1 MKEAME
7 EVKAALGDDAV
18 ILHTKKYKEGG
29 TLGMG
34 GQEVVEVTA
43 AIEDEPDMPQERA
56 KRIVPEEPV
65 RLNLQPRSVL
75 GQYKTNG
82 TPEGV
87 RLASSPISPPPQ
99 ELVHPAANEPS
110 LTGQR
115 VGDVLEQVEARLE
128 EPMPPMPRPVE
139 AAPGRAPG
147 MQLGT
152 APQTAGMAPV
162 EIQAQAPVQQAS
174 VQQTAPATTPQAARQ
189 SAPPAPQ
196 PARAASPVQP
206 APQPMAQGAQQIP
219 VQAAAPAQPVR
230 QATAPAPVE
239 KSVSPNGKDAQD
251 VKAKKEET
259 EKIQRLEEE
268 LAQMKTL
275 LARVMSK
282 DQPADKLTL
291 DEVLRQQEVAPEIL
305 EDMAGKMPAGATLL
319 DSLDDKAREALEA
332 YLDQEISFAD
342 GIELNKHGVRTV
354 ALIGATGVGKTT
366 TLAKIAARF
375 VLERGVKA
383 ALITADTYRISAVE
397 QLKTYS
403 DILGLPIEIVY
414 TPEEL
419 KVAIHKYR
427 NKDLILIDTAGR
439 SQNNEFQMKELQ
451 DLLAINKNLEVH
463 LVLSAT
469 TKARDAEVILDKFAA
484 CKPSRVIF
492 TKTDETASAGMI
504 LNLLKGRDIS
514 LSFLTTG
521 QSVPDDILPANA
533 KNLADLLL
541 RE

>member
-18 ILHTKKYKEGG
+18 ILHTKKYKEGS

-56 KRIVPEEPV
+56 RRVVPEEPV

-82 TPEGV
+82 TAEGV
-87 RLASSPISPPPQ
+87 RLASSPISPPP
-99 ELVHPAANEPS
+99 EEVLHPQVANSES
-110 LTGQR
+110 LTGKR
-115 VGDVLEQVEARLE
+115 VGEVLEQEALQQRVESSHTQELR
-128 EPMPPMPRPVE
+128 PPQNLQRAVTPTGSVPSLQPQVVE
-139 AAPGRAPG
+139 QVPEKG
-147 MQLGT
+147 
-152 APQTAGMAPV
+152 
-162 EIQAQAPVQQAS
+162 
-174 VQQTAPATTPQAARQ
+174 
-189 SAPPAPQ
+189 PAPQ
-196 PARAASPVQP
+196 LGEIQRAPMPVPQSVPPQTPAVMPVAP
-206 APQPMAQGAQQIP
+206 VRPQPEGA
-219 VQAAAPAQPVR
+219 
-230 QATAPAPVE
+230 APAPVPPE
-239 KSVSPNGKDAQD
+239 KRPPHPQLQPVERPQAGPATVPPAPAEGKDKED
-251 VKAKKEET
+251 VEEKR
-259 EKIQRLEEE
+259 EESAKIQRLEEE

-275 LARVMSK
+275 LAQVMSK
-282 DQPADKLTL
+282 DQPEDKLTL
-291 DEVLRQQEVAPEIL
+291 DEILRRQEVAPEIL
-305 EDMAGKMPAGATLL
+305 EDMAAKLPAGATLL
-319 DSLDDKAREALEA
+319 DSLDPKAREALES
-332 YLDQEISFAD
+332 YLDQALHFVD

-354 ALIGATGVGKTT
+354 ALIGTTGVGKTT

-383 ALITADTYRISAVE
+383 ALITADTYRISAVD

-419 KVAIHKYR
+419 KVAIHKHR
-427 NKDLILIDTAGR
+427 SKDLILIDTAGR
-439 SQNNEFQMKELQ
+439 SQNNEFQMKELGE
-451 DLLAINKNLEVH
+451 LLSINKNIEIH
-463 LVLSAT
+463 LVMSAT
-469 TKARDAEVILDKFAA
+469 TKGRDAEIILDKFSA

-492 TKTDETASAGMI
+492 TKTDETASAGML
-504 LNLLKGRDIS
+504 LNLLKGKDIA

>member
-1 MKEAME
+1 ME

-56 KRIVPEEPV
+56 KRVVPEEPV

-82 TPEGV
+82 TAEGV

-99 ELVHPAANEPS
+99 ELVHPPMEAPS
-110 LTGQR
+110 LTGKR
-115 VGDVLEQVEARLE
+115 VGEVLEQVE
-128 EPMPPMPRPVE
+128 EPQEPIPE
-139 AAPGRAPG
+139 G
-147 MQLGT
+147 
-152 APQTAGMAPV
+152 PQV
-162 EIQAQAPVQQAS
+162 
-174 VQQTAPATTPQAARQ
+174 APASRPAEAVRPQM
-189 SAPPAPQ
+189 PAPQ
-196 PARAASPVQP
+196 PPQERP
-206 APQPMAQGAQQIP
+206 AVAH
-219 VQAAAPAQPVR
+219 
-230 QATAPAPVE
+230 E
-239 KSVSPNGKDAQD
+239 GKDTQD
-251 VKAKKEET
+251 VDTKKEET

-282 DQPADKLTL
+282 DQPEDKLTL
-291 DEVLRQQEVAPEIL
+291 DEILRRQEVPPEIL
-305 EDMAGKMPAGATLL
+305 EDMAAKLPAGATVL
-319 DSLDDKAREALEA
+319 DSLDPKAREALET
-332 YLDQEISFAD
+332 YLDQELRFAD
-342 GIELNKHGVRTV
+342 GIELNKRGVRTV

-419 KVAIHKYR
+419 KVATHKFR
-427 NKDLILIDTAGR
+427 SKDLILIDTAGR
-439 SQNNEFQMKELQ
+439 SQNNEYQMKELQ
-451 DLLAINKNLEVH
+451 ELLAIIKNLEIH

-469 TKARDAEVILDKFAA
+469 TKARDAEVILDKFSA

-492 TKTDETASAGMI
+492 TKTDETASLGML
-504 LNLLKGRDIS
+504 LNLLKGRDIA